1 MERAQLTFEAPDSG
15 LWTNDR
21 VHFFR
26 PGTAIGVQAGASAL
40 DGRDLSDAR
49 YGVLSGRRDRASVN
63 RFAYSRAR
71 DLVPRPPGDEAEAR
85 EAWLRA
91 AREHPVASARL
102 AAAEH
107 VFPERIWRADLVEW
121 DERRKP
127 AAMAHTRE
135 LAAIEVG
142 TLDDGALM
150 THVRDCIQHLRA
162 MMSLHHE
169 FNGTWQIPLGDFLA
183 HASDWTGQ
191 PPGALA
197 ATLEGA
203 SPASAGIV
211 SELTELVRLL
221 RINAT
226 ARTLVDDGRDAAG
239 ALDDLV
245 VLDGEVGAAARN
257 YIYTVGYR
265 VVGGFDPMDEY
276 ALEHPAGLIATIRDA
291 IESDPVL
298 SDAREA
304 IESAREAVPAAHRGE
319 FDAMLAETRLT
330 FRVKDERALFANTPV
345 AGLVRRSFIDAG
357 RRLQERGELADAE
370 HAAEASVE
378 ELERLIAGSVDL
390 SEELAGRYEF
400 RSTYTSNDA
409 PQRLGAAIEEPP
421 PLEWLPDAASRV
433 ARAAATTQ
441 AGIGALA
448 GEPSQTASAI
458 ILTGAGVSAG
468 SYTGPARLVMSPGDI
483 TRVEAGD
490 VLVAIATNPGY
501 TSVMNICG
509 AIITDAGGPLS
520 HAAIVARELGVPAVV
535 GTSIA
540 TTTLEDGAVV
550 TVDGA
555 TGEVRAG

>member
-211 SELTELVRLL
+211 SELTSSYDCSGSTPL
-221 RINAT
+221 REHSSMTGGMQRERSMTSSSST
-226 ARTLVDDGRDAAG
+226 ARSGRRHATTSTPSVIGSWVASI
-239 ALDDLV
+239 
-245 VLDGEVGAAARN
+245 R
-257 YIYTVGYR
+257 
-265 VVGGFDPMDEY
+265 MDEY

-291 IESDPVL
+291 IESDPAL

-378 ELERLIAGSVDL
+378 ELERLIAAPSTSARSSRG
-390 SEELAGRYEF
+390 AYEF

-448 GEPSQTASAI
+448 GEPSQRRAPS
-458 ILTGAGVSAG
+458 S
-468 SYTGPARLVMSPGDI
+468 SR
-483 TRVEAGD
+483 
-490 VLVAIATNPGY
+490 
-501 TSVMNICG
+501 
-509 AIITDAGGPLS
+509 
-520 HAAIVARELGVPAVV
+520 
-535 GTSIA
+535 
-540 TTTLEDGAVV
+540 
-550 TVDGA
+550 
-555 TGEVRAG
+555 VRA